1 MPNLNKRLN
10 PTQFALFLKEHI
22 GLFAG
27 VPDSLLK
34 PLNSA
39 LNELSKDNFYTTAN
53 EGEAIAFACAYHLAT
68 KNLGLVYMQNSGL
81 GNAINPLL
89 SLADKLVYKIPLV
102 MIIGLRGGI
111 DDEPQHRKQGLVTRR
126 LLSACGIKH
135 FILSKNF
142 KTAKKQCLKAFEECL
157 KDESIVAILVEK
169 DSFAPF
175 EKASLSECFFEK
187 ASVRECLFDKAGVSE
202 KSPLNETVVLNEKIL
217 SFEKE
222 GLKESCDI
230 NKTVL
235 ATKQKNFDEDQEA
248 LSFKNEQALS
258 VNLENL
264 NLKRERAIELILAH
278 FKEAKFICST
288 GHIGRECYDLREKK
302 KQGHSDDFLVVGS
315 MGFASS
321 IAFVLSQFTQ
331 KRIICLDGDGA
342 FLMHLGAISNFKG
355 ANFIHIVLN
364 NFAHESVG
372 GQESCAKNVNF
383 NALAKACGYELA
395 LSVSDEFSL
404 KKALNELKG
413 KEGLIFIEIL
423 VAKGARKDLGRP
435 KDILALKEEFC
446 KNLH

>member
-1 MPNLNKRLN
+1 MPNLDKRLN

-53 EGEAIAFACAYHLAT
+53 EGEAVAFACAYHLAT

-102 MIIGLRGGI
+102 MIIGLRGGEY
-111 DDEPQHRKQGLVTRR
+111 DEPQHRKQGLVTRR

-142 KTAKKQCLKAFEECL
+142 KTAKKQCLKAFEKCL

-175 EKASLSECFFEK
+175 DKTSLSECLNR
-187 ASVRECLFDKAGVSE
+187 ASLSE
-202 KSPLNETVVLNEKIL
+202 KSPLNETVILNEKIT
-217 SFEKE
+217 SFEKRALQK
-222 GLKESCDI
+222 GFNI

-235 ATKQKNFDEDQEA
+235 DTKQKNFDEDQGA
-248 LSFKNEQALS
+248 LSFKNKQALS
-258 VNLENL
+258 VNLESL